1 MAIRKRPFGYEMCR
15 GQIQS
20 CPAEEEVVRMLHE
33 QYANGLSYRQLTA
46 LLNAGTVS
54 YNEPDK
60 PWNKNMVARIL
71 GNDIYI
77 GNLWNENG
85 RKM

>member
-15 GQIQS
+15 GQIQP
-20 CPAEEEVVRMLHE
+20 CPAEAEVVRMLHE

-46 LLNAGTVS
+46 ILNAGTVT

-71 GNDIYI
+71 GNDI
-77 GNLWNENG
+77 
-85 RKM
+85 